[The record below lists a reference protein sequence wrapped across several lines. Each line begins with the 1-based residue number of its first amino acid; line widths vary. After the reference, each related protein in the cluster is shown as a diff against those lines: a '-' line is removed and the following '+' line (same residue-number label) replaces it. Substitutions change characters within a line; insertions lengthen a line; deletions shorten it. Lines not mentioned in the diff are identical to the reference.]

1 MGEEKNLR
9 LLKSK
14 ASGPRCRRVCEGRKK
29 LSYDESYPVSQAK
42 EVLKPDIDSRA
53 KKVPYTLVEFWTD
66 LKMIWNFIFE
76 CFREKDYQRQ
86 NILRERQIWIKK
98 CNDIMKQ
105 WREESTKRKAMLVDQ
120 SSISIAPERNDQRKG
135 EQRVARHFVLRYGY
149 DYTLEV
155 GPSIP
160 SNLTGDPNKEEG
172 TKTSE
177 FRHLPPTFGQ
187 IEGIPKTTCGWQKI
201 VKKRKTSQSLK
212 EVAELT
218 RCSLCLATGGQLA
231 RCGGCRRIR

>member
-9 LLKSK
+9 LLRSK
-14 ASGPRCRRVCEGRKK
+14 ASAPRCRRVCEGRKR

-42 EVLKPDIDSRA
+42 EVLKQDIDSRA
-53 KKVPYTLVEFWTD
+53 KKLPYTLVEFWTD

-76 CFREKDYQRQ
+76 CFREKDCKRQ
-86 NILRERQIWIKK
+86 YILRERQMWIKK

-105 WREESTKRKAMLVDQ
+105 WRQETTKRKAMLADQ
-120 SSISIAPERNDQRKG
+120 SSNSIGPDRKG

-155 GPSIP
+155 GPYASPNEP
-160 SNLTGDPNKEEG
+160 SNLTAEPNEQEG

-177 FRHLPPTFGQ
+177 FRYLPPSFGQ
-187 IEGIPKTTCGWQKI
+187 IEDIPKMTSRWGKI
-201 VKKRKTSQSLK
+201 VKKMKTSQRLK
-212 EVAELT
+212 EVAGL
-218 RCSLCLATGGQLA
+218 RCSLCLATGGHLA
-231 RCGGCRRIR
+231 RCSGCRKIR